1 MICCM
6 IKKNA
11 ERINKRQKPLCIIN
25 YSHFAVK
32 TVDSRSW
39 KFDLRVDPSVNSLL
53 YDPSL
58 AITKHR
64 KEIPV
69 LRLVSFKVSK

>member
-11 ERINKRQKPLCIIN
+11 ERINKRQKLLCIIN

-69 LRLVSFKVSK
+69 LRLVACKF

>member
-1 MICCM
+1 VLID
-6 IKKNA
+6 
-11 ERINKRQKPLCIIN
+11 RRDQPQHWPP
-25 YSHFAVK
+25 Y
-32 TVDSRSW
+32 RSW

-69 LRLVSFKVSK
+69 LRLVACKF